1 MSAAPREC
9 EVVAFFLV
17 HEHRQDL
24 PIHPQNA
31 STSTGFG
38 RTATPCGT
46 RSGAD
51 IDITTGNIDSL
62 GSRFISSSIS
72 VPVPGEFVSLREI
85 ARCCSRSGRSHPRH
99 RHDGV
104 RRCAVEALFRFAI
117 AAAWWISNASES
129 TR

>member
-24 PIHPQNA
+24 PIHPQSA

-51 IDITTGNIDSL
+51 IDITTGNMTVWGPVSSPRA
-62 GSRFISSSIS
+62 SRCLWLANS
-72 VPVPGEFVSLREI
+72 
-85 ARCCSRSGRSHPRH
+85 
-99 RHDGV
+99 
-104 RRCAVEALFRFAI
+104 
-117 AAAWWISNASES
+117 
-129 TR
+129 